1 MKKAT
6 KFIITLLVIGAF
18 LFGLR
23 IISINKIKLLD
34 EDIFEKESLIE
45 NNDLQITDLSSKKD
59 ELVKNYELVKK
70 EYKVW
75 IHQNEKLENILH

>member
-23 IISINKIKLLD
+23 IISNNKIKLLD

-59 ELVKNYELVKK
+59 ELIKKNELVEK

>member
-59 ELVKNYELVKK
+59 ELVKNYELVEK